1 MRLWVI
7 NLKQIIIIIII
18 NYNNDMLPDLYFKIS
33 RLKKK
38 KGSYQVRNIWK
49 TQLVKLLIISLNSL
63 IPPERS
69 QLNYCTGVMAEYG
82 ERYMYIYMYTHT
94 YIYDIFWHSFLK
106 VSLKKNNCAG

>member
-38 KGSYQVRNIWK
+38 KRKLSSQKYLENSACKASYHLSKQPHSPPN
-49 TQLVKLLIISLNSL
+49 TASL
-63 IPPERS
+63 ITAQESWQNMGRDICV
-69 QLNYCTGVMAEYG
+69 YICTH
-82 ERYMYIYMYTHT
+82 THT
-94 YIYDIFWHSFLK
+94 YTIYFGTHF
-106 VSLKKNNCAG
+106 

>member
-38 KGSYQVRNIWK
+38 KEAIKSEIFG
-49 TQLVKLLIISLNSL
+49 KLSL
-63 IPPERS
+63 
-69 QLNYCTGVMAEYG
+69 
-82 ERYMYIYMYTHT
+82 
-94 YIYDIFWHSFLK
+94 
-106 VSLKKNNCAG
+106 